1 MGIQP
6 SYLWELRSAKAGCQA
21 NTATLDV
28 AKVGKFMGY
37 WEGALYAKGMK
48 GAGRSPLHHSRQRPT
63 IALPSPY
70 QRPTWAASSSDFV
83 TKSED
88 EAAQVGR
95 W

>member
-37 WEGALYAKGMK
+37 WEGALYAKGKK

-63 IALPSPY
+63 IALPTPY
-70 QRPTWAASSSDFV
+70 L
-83 TKSED
+83 
-88 EAAQVGR
+88 GR
-95 W
+95 FILGFRYEIRT